1 MVDTFKIM
9 KPNSLL
15 LNLNNRL
22 VDLSTPVIM
31 GIVNVTPDSFF
42 MGNRFI
48 TQKAILNG
56 VEKMILEGA
65 FIIDVGGYSTR
76 PSSEVI
82 TQDEEIRRLSEG
94 LEVILKKFPDVLIS
108 VDTFRS
114 GVARHVVKNY
124 GVAMIND
131 VSGGTLD
138 DLMFETIAQLHVAYV
153 LMHMRGTPQT
163 MQTQV
168 QYDDVVSEVLHF
180 LEKRLA
186 RLHLLG
192 VNDVIID
199 PGFGFAKTMEQNYA
213 LLNKLEYFN
222 SLNVPILA
230 GMSRKSMLTKLLGID
245 GNEALN
251 ATTAANMLALIGGAS
266 ILRVH
271 DVKEAMQTIRI
282 YNKYLEA

>member
-48 TQKAILNG
+48 TQKAILIG

>member
-15 LNLNNRL
+15 LSLNNRL
-22 VDLSTPVIM
+22 VDLSTPVVM

-48 TQKAILNG
+48 TQKAILIG
-56 VEKMILEGA
+56 VEKMILEGVG
-65 FIIDVGGYSTR
+65 IIDVGGYSTR

>member
-48 TQKAILNG
+48 TQKAILIG

-282 YNKYLEA
+282 YNKHLEA